1 MTNKKEKAE
10 IMKEDIKIKL
20 EQDKSLQWKAYKS
33 FADTWSDSGKDAFNF
48 TTALSDFAV
57 DLFYKE
63 CGEFTGH
70 ANDSECD
77 FKLAT
82 RNMTS
87 DGDFETCEIVLV
99 KNGTLFY
106 RTWDGTL
113 KRISPRDLFPT
124 ELLYLIQYVKDSF
137 VEGDLPDNEK

>member
-1 MTNKKEKAE
+1 M
-10 IMKEDIKIKL
+10 
-20 EQDKSLQWKAYKS
+20 KAYKD

-48 TTALSDFAV
+48 TKALSDFAV

-70 ANDSECD
+70 ASDSEYD

-99 KNGTLFY
+99 KKGSLFY

-113 KRISPRDLFPT
+113 KRISPMDIFPT

-137 VEGDLPDNEK
+137 VEGDLPDNGK

>member
-1 MTNKKEKAE
+1 MTNEKEKVE
-10 IMKEDIKIKL
+10 IMNETIKIKL
-20 EQDKSLQWKAYKS
+20 EQDKSLQWKAYKD

-48 TTALSDFAV
+48 TKALSDFAV

-70 ANDSECD
+70 ASDSECD

-82 RNMTS
+82 RNMNS

-113 KRISPRDLFPT
+113 KRISPMDIFPT

-137 VEGDLPDNEK
+137 VEGNLPDNGK

>member
-1 MTNKKEKAE
+1 MTDEKEKVE
-10 IMKEDIKIKL
+10 ITNETIKIKL
-20 EQDKSLQWKAYKS
+20 EQDKSLQCKAYKS

-48 TTALSDFAV
+48 TKALSDFAV

-70 ANDSECD
+70 ANDSEWN

-82 RNMTS
+82 RNTTS

-113 KRISPRDLFPT
+113 KMISPRDLFPT
-124 ELLYLIQYVKDSF
+124 ELLYLIQYVKDNF
-137 VEGDLPDNEK
+137 IEGDFPDNVK